1 VKSIRL
7 LPENGRASTPPK
19 VESALLVAA
28 HSPTSQE
35 FMMLFEVTSA
45 RFLEATVQL
54 VDGMIDHGR
63 LTDGI
68 MKYGVLT
75 RA

>member
-1 VKSIRL
+1 
-7 LPENGRASTPPK
+7 
-19 VESALLVAA
+19 
-28 HSPTSQE
+28 
-35 FMMLFEVTSA
+35 MLFEVTSA